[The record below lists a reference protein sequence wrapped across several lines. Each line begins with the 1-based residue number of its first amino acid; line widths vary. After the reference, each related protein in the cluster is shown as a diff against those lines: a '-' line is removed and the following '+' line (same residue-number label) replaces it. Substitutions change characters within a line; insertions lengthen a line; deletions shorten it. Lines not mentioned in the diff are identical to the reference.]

1 VASASVTSKN
11 VAVVGSSV
19 AGLYTASLLAKGG
32 ARVEVLERAERL
44 DPIRRTL
51 IVTSHMR
58 DLLGPAGEPSIV
70 NQIDRFELFTDGRAA
85 TIELKRP
92 DLVIERATLIRS
104 LAEQARIQG
113 ASIQFGR
120 RFLGLEGTGSGIRV
134 RTEGIAGGGQQE
146 LEAGTVVGADG
157 AASKVAEASGW
168 PRQATVPLVQAL
180 VRLPSDY
187 PPGTVRVWF
196 VPDDTPYFYWLI
208 PESDGQGALGLIGE
222 DGAQTRK
229 VLERFLEKKHFDPL
243 SFQGARIPVY
253 TGWVQVKRD
262 VGAGRVYLVGD
273 AAGQVKVT
281 TVGGIVTGVRGAE
294 GVAEAILNGGRSKKL
309 SSLRRE
315 LNMHLLIRRALHRF
329 QQVDY
334 SKLVDLLNSSAL
346 RSLSLYNR
354 DESARILWHICRN
367 QPRLMLLGLRGLLM
381 RGSLTRQDRS

>member
-1 VASASVTSKN
+1 MASASVTSKN

-146 LEAGTVVGADG
+146 LEAGTLVGADG

-253 TGWVQVKRD
+253 TGWVPVKRD

-381 RGSLTRQDRS
+381 RGSLVRQDRS